1 MSEIESKN
9 YITYEEFNEIME
21 ELRISLKSLQ
31 KIICETELLVNK
43 INQL

>member
-1 MSEIESKN
+1 MSEITSN
-9 YITYEEFNEIME
+9 DITYEEFEKIIE

-31 KIICETELLVNK
+31 KTICETELLVNK

>member
-1 MSEIESKN
+1 MSEIASN
-9 YITYEEFNEIME
+9 NITDKEFEEIME
-21 ELRISLKSLQ
+21 ELCISLKRLQ

>member
-1 MSEIESKN
+1 MSETERN
-9 YITYEEFNEIME
+9 NITYEEFKEIME

-31 KIICETELLVNK
+31 KTICETELLVNK